1 MKPAS
6 TDLHMEK
13 NMHAGFRVLVVDD
26 HPLFREALAARIAL
40 LPGVIACRE
49 AATAQDVRRLLDR
62 ETFSVLV
69 VDLSLGDGTGLEL
82 IRRIRADGHSLPVLV
97 VSALEE
103 SVYGERAFRAGAQGF
118 INKMEP
124 PARILEA
131 LRTVLAG
138 ELHLS
143 PALGKAFA
151 ISSSKKVGE
160 VSGIGS
166 LSDREVQIFSLLG
179 RGHGTR
185 EIAELLFLSPHTVE
199 SHRERIR
206 AKLGL
211 RNSMALVQRAVQ
223 WSLEENGMLRGEQ
236 RGDAALAND

>member
-1 MKPAS
+1 
-6 TDLHMEK
+6 MERTT
-13 NMHAGFRVLVVDD
+13 HAGYRVLVVDD

-40 LPGVIACRE
+40 EPGIVECRQ
-49 AATAQDVRRLLDR
+49 ATTAQEVRRLVDR
-62 ETFSVLV
+62 ELFSALV

-82 IRRIRADGHSLPVLV
+82 IRRLRADGHSLPVLV

-103 SVYGERAFRAGAQGF
+103 SVYGERVFRAGAQGF

-124 PARILEA
+124 PARILDA
-131 LRTVLAG
+131 LRTVLTG

-143 PALGKAFA
+143 PALGQAFA
-151 ISSSKKVGE
+151 ISSTKKAGE

-185 EIAELLFLSPHTVE
+185 EIAEMLFLSPHTVE

-223 WSLEENGMLRGEQ
+223 WSLEENGMLRGEHA
-236 RGDAALAND
+236 GDAARVND

>member
-1 MKPAS
+1 MKKTS
-6 TDLHMEK
+6 THLHREK
-13 NMHAGFRVLVVDD
+13 DTHAGFRVLVVDD

-40 LPGVIACRE
+40 EPGIDECRE
-49 AATAQDVRRLLDR
+49 AATTQEVRRLLDR
-62 ETFSVLV
+62 ESFSALV

-82 IRRIRADGHSLPVLV
+82 IRRIRADGHSMPVLV

-143 PALGKAFA
+143 QALGQAFA
-151 ISSSKKVGE
+151 ISSAKKAGE
-160 VSGIGS
+160 VNGIGS

-223 WSLEENGMLRGEQ
+223 WSLEENGMLRGE
-236 RGDAALAND
+236 RGADVAPVND

>member
-1 MKPAS
+1 MKTGSPNAGVAKRQPA
-6 TDLHMEK
+6 
-13 NMHAGFRVLVVDD
+13 GIRVLVLDD
-26 HPLFREALAARIAL
+26 HPLFREALATRIAL
-40 LPGVIACRE
+40 QPGVTECRE
-49 AATAQDVRRLLDR
+49 AATVQETRQLLS
-62 ETFSVLV
+62 EASFSALV
-69 VDLSLGDGTGLEL
+69 VDLSLSDGTGLEL
-82 IRRIRADGHSLPVLV
+82 IRRLRAEGHSLPVLV
-97 VSALEE
+97 VSALDD
-103 SVYGERAFRAGAQGF
+103 SLYGERAFRAGAQGF
-118 INKMEP
+118 INKSES

-143 PALGKAFA
+143 PAVGKAFA
-151 ISSSKKVGE
+151 ISSARKSSE
-160 VSGIGS
+160 ATGIES

-185 EIAELLFLSPHTVE
+185 EIAEQLFLSPHTVE

-223 WSLEENGMLRGEQ
+223 WSLEEVGMLRGQ
-236 RGDAALAND
+236 RAGDASPDAE